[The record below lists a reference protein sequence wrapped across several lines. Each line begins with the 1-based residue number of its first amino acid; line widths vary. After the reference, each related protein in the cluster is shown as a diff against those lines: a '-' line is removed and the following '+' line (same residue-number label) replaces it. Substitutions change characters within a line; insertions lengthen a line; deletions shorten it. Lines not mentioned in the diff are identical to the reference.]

1 VKAAVYRANDD
12 VRVEERPVPA
22 IGPDELLV
30 KIEASGICGSDVM
43 EWYRKPKAPLVLGH
57 EIAGTVA
64 AAGAGRTRWR
74 EGDRVVV
81 THHVPC
87 NTCRTCLAGHHSA
100 CETLRSTKLDPG
112 GFAEYARVPALQA
125 ERGVVRIPDGVT
137 FDEASFFEPLGCV
150 AHGLQR
156 AGLAPAA
163 SVAILGSGI
172 TGILMAATA
181 RALGAGRIVAT
192 DIAPERRAAIAR
204 FGADVVLDAAE
215 DVPARIREENG
226 GRGADLVVLCTAALP
241 AIRQGL
247 ASVGPGGTIL
257 FFSVVEP
264 GVEIPFPMFD
274 LWRDDVTI
282 TTAYAAAPKDL
293 ATAAELIRSRR
304 VPVAEMITH
313 RLPLDSAPEGFRL
326 VAEGRESI
334 KVILRPHEAAG

>member
-1 VKAAVYRANDD
+1 
-12 VRVEERPVPA
+12 
-22 IGPDELLV
+22 
-30 KIEASGICGSDVM
+30 
-43 EWYRKPKAPLVLGH
+43 
-57 EIAGTVA
+57 
-64 AAGAGRTRWR
+64 
-74 EGDRVVV
+74 VV

-87 NTCRTCLAGHHSA
+87 NTCPTCLAGHHSA